1 MPRLIPALLTLLCL
15 AAMACAPALRRT
27 VGALVYDGVPPLPG
41 DARARQYL
49 ESRSASLYDWDEAGR
64 GVFIGTRFGDSGQ
77 LHHVAAPLGMRRQL
91 TFSREPTGGARAWR
105 GARKGVV
112 FARDTGGNEAY
123 QLYFR
128 DLERGT
134 TRLITD
140 GQSKNGNWLP
150 HKSGQMALFTSTRR
164 NGQDSDLYLS
174 AGDEPG
180 LPRLVTEVKGR
191 VYPVDWSADGKLA
204 LVERYVSITDSQLF
218 LLDVEK
224 GALTPLESAPP
235 AGMVARSHARF
246 SQADADV
253 VYFTSDE
260 GGEFAGLYRL
270 HRGAGK
276 KELLT
281 PGLRWDVDGLA
292 VSPDATTL
300 AYTVNEGGTSVLY
313 LGPASS
319 LAAAKRIALPLGLV
333 GGLRF
338 DPSGTRLGFSMT
350 SPSSPTDVYSVLVA
364 TGAVTRW
371 TESEVGGLDTQR
383 FVAPELISYK
393 TFDGREIPAWY
404 YRPPNLPAGARAP
417 VLVSIHGGPES
428 QAMVYFSPFLQ
439 YLVNE
444 LGLAVLQPNVR
455 GSAGYGKTYVKLDNG
470 ELREDSVKDIGALLD
485 WIATRPELDAS
496 RVGVYGGSYGG
507 YMVLASLVHHG
518 ARLRCGV
525 DVVGISNF
533 VTFLENTKAYRREL
547 RRVEYGDERDPKM
560 RAFLQRISPTT
571 NAHRIKAPLFVVQGA
586 NDPRVPASEAAQIVS
601 AVRSSGRDVWY
612 LLANDEGHGFRRKT
626 NLVAFLQSTAAFL
639 RRHLLGATGGAQR

>member
-439 YLVNE
+439 YLVKE
-444 LGLAVLQPNVR
+444 LGLAVVQPNVR